1 MEQKYI
7 TYSAA
12 QTKNLGE
19 RMAQKIL
26 KSSVNKGAV
35 VISLKGELGSGK
47 TTFLQGFARGL
58 GIKNRILSPTFVLMK
73 KYKIPNIKKQFYHI
87 DCYRIKKAQDLS
99 ALNLNKLFLNSQ
111 NIIAI
116 EWAEKIKEILP
127 KDTIILD
134 FGFKDEKQREII
146 F

>member
-1 MEQKYI
+1 
-7 TYSAA
+7 
-12 QTKNLGE
+12 
-19 RMAQKIL
+19 
-26 KSSVNKGAV
+26 
-35 VISLKGELGSGK
+35 
-47 TTFLQGFARGL
+47 
-58 GIKNRILSPTFVLMK
+58 
-73 KYKIPNIKKQFYHI
+73 
-87 DCYRIKKAQDLS
+87 
-99 ALNLNKLFLNSQ
+99 LNKLFLNSQ

>member
-73 KYKIPNIKKQFYHI
+73 KYK
-87 DCYRIKKAQDLS
+87 
-99 ALNLNKLFLNSQ
+99 
-111 NIIAI
+111 
-116 EWAEKIKEILP
+116 
-127 KDTIILD
+127 
-134 FGFKDEKQREII
+134 
-146 F
+146 